1 MKYSLLFRM
10 EAHTVAIVLF
20 AGMICAYILGRI
32 LARSWHAR
40 KIEPDGEGLVEGG
53 GVGAIL
59 GALFALFGLILAFTF
74 GMSGSRYE
82 GVRNIMIEEANDIGT
97 VILRTD
103 LYPDS
108 MRKILKEELKNYVEA
123 RISYYDHAS
132 DLDKFQ
138 KAKEDAD
145 KSGGI
150 VWTSVSQFSKLQP
163 NLMVPNMQMIP
174 ALNSMLDIAT
184 TRDVMLKSRVP
195 DAIVITLF
203 VLTLTISF
211 IGGFTTPKVGSKD
224 WVVIV
229 GFAMLTALIIYL
241 TLDLGRP
248 MRGFIKLDQGQQALV
263 DLRKLF

>member
-1 MKYSLLFRM
+1 M
-10 EAHTVAIVLF
+10 EAYAIALVLF
-20 AGMICAYILGRI
+20 LGMICAYILGRM

-40 KIEPDGEGLVEGG
+40 KIEADGEGLVEGG

-108 MRKILKEELKNYVEA
+108 IRKILKEELKNYVED

-132 DLDKFQ
+132 DLERFQ

-150 VWTSVSQFSKLQP
+150 IWATVVQFSKKQA
-163 NLMVPNMQMIP
+163 NLMIPSMQMIP

-184 TRDVMLKSRVP
+184 TRDVLLKSRVP
-195 DAIVITLF
+195 DAIVMTLF

-211 IGGFTTPKVGSKD
+211 IGGFTTPRLGSKD

-229 GFAMLTALIIYL
+229 GFAMLTSLIIYL

-248 MRGFIKLDQGQQALV
+248 MRGFIKVEQGQQALL
-263 DLRKLF
+263 DLRKMF

>member
-1 MKYSLLFRM
+1 MFNT
-10 EAHTVAIVLF
+10 EAHIISIILF
-20 AGMICAYILGRI
+20 FGMIVTYILGRI
-32 LARSWHAR
+32 LARSWHTR
-40 KIEPDGEGLVEGG
+40 RIEAKSEGLVEGG

-74 GMSGSRYE
+74 SMSGGRYE
-82 GVRNIMIEEANDIGT
+82 GVRNVMIEEANDIGT
-97 VILRTD
+97 VVLRTD

-108 MRKILKEELKNYVEA
+108 MRKILRDELKNYVEA
-123 RISYYDHAS
+123 RIAYYEFARDP
-132 DLDKFQ
+132 DLFT

-145 KSGGI
+145 KAGGMI
-150 VWTSVSQFSKLQP
+150 WTSVSKFSREQP

-184 TRDVMLKSRVP
+184 TRDVLLKSRVP

-211 IGGFTTPKVGSKD
+211 IGGFTTPSVGSKD

-229 GFAMLTALIIYL
+229 GFALLTALIIYL

-248 MRGFIKLDQGQQALV
+248 MRGFIKVEQGQQALI

>member
-1 MKYSLLFRM
+1 MKFSLMFST
-10 EAHTVAIVLF
+10 EAHVISIILF
-20 AGMICAYILGRI
+20 FGMIVTYILGRVV
-32 LARSWHAR
+32 ARSWHAR
-40 KIEPDGEGLVEGG
+40 RIEANKEGLVEGG

-74 GMSGSRYE
+74 SMSGGRYE
-82 GVRNIMIEEANDIGT
+82 GVRNVMIEEANDIGT

-108 MRKILKEELKNYVEA
+108 MRKILREELKNYVEA
-123 RISYYDHAS
+123 RITYYEHGG
-132 DLDKFQ
+132 DLEKFQ
-138 KAKEDAD
+138 KAKDDAD
-145 KSGGI
+145 KSGGMI
-150 VWTSVSQFSKLQP
+150 WNSVAEFSKKQP
-163 NLMVPNMQMIP
+163 NMMVPNMQMIP

-184 TRDVMLKSRVP
+184 TRDVLLKSRVP

-211 IGGFTTPKVGSKD
+211 IGGFTTPSVASKD

-229 GFAMLTALIIYL
+229 GFALLTALIIYL

-248 MRGFIKLDQGQQALV
+248 MRGFIKVEHGQQALV
-263 DLRKLF
+263 DLRKMF